1 MAFFRFFSNKVTGT
15 GTSNPFHIRPLI
27 GATIPLNSSF
37 EYIINFYNPYNYSID
52 INEIFTSD
60 ENLIIELLS
69 QKSQK
74 TKIIRRFEHK
84 DQWHLEPYETK
95 SVIKINYLAYKLDRL
110 HGFYCIKTNS
120 NDTIISPVEIN
131 VVNQINL
138 YSNVDLLELSPDGYI
153 RSTAKPITVPVYVI
167 NNGITPVTIT
177 VRTFYKLNWKKKLFI
192 YFRFNIKYVAYSSL

>member
-74 TKIIRRFEHK
+74 TKTIRRFEHK

-177 VRTFYKLNWKKKLFI
+177 VRTFYKLN
-192 YFRFNIKYVAYSSL
+192 